1 MNTTKPSQ
9 PRLEQPV
16 FSSVQKYLLAVV
28 CAFAFLA
35 TEQARA
41 NHVWINEFHYDN
53 TGADTGEF
61 IEIAVRS
68 DDFFN
73 AAAITLTLYDGATG
87 AVYGTP
93 MTLSAFTASSPFSIA
108 NSSTTVRFL
117 TLAFASGGLI
127 NGQGGFSLSVN
138 QGPAAGLVI
147 QFLSYGGSFTAI
159 DGPASGRVST
169 DVGVTENDTTP
180 VGASL
185 GLSGTG
191 FGASDFTWANNAG
204 QTAGAPNMGQSFAA
218 VPEPST
224 YAMLAAGAL
233 LLVSVQRLRAGK
245 KSGH

>member
-1 MNTTKPSQ
+1 MNTAKSSP

-16 FSSVQKYLLAVV
+16 PSSLQKYLLAVF

-53 TGADTGEF
+53 TGPDTGEF

-87 AVYGTP
+87 ASYGTP
-93 MTLSAFTASSPFSIA
+93 TTLSAFTASSPFSIA

-138 QGPAAGLVI
+138 QGPNAGFVI

-159 DGPASGRVST
+159 NGPAIGRVSA

-180 VGASL
+180 AGASL

-191 FGASDFTWANNAG
+191 FGAADFTWANNADD
-204 QTAGAPNMGQSFAA
+204 TPGAPNMGQSFAI
-218 VPEPST
+218 PEPST

-233 LLVSVQRLRAGK
+233 LLGGAQRFRRRQEIRQ
-245 KSGH
+245 